1 MSAAIPA
8 TTVRRVGAV
17 LAVLLAAN
25 VHVLV
30 RSTDAYRVGTSH
42 HEIFAWTSLAAFW
55 LGLAYLAGSVGRT
68 LLVGVPTP
76 EDGGHP
82 TDD

>member
-1 MSAAIPA
+1 MAVSS
-8 TTVRRVGAV
+8 TTIRRVGAV

-30 RSTDAYRVGTSH
+30 RSTDPYRIGTGH
-42 HEIFAWTSLAAFW
+42 HAIFAWTSLAAFW
-55 LGLAYLAGSVGRT
+55 LALAYLAGSVGRT

-76 EDGGHP
+76 DDGGHP